1 MRSFTDARS
10 KPIILA
16 VRSLYILFSA
26 LLLTPSIAAGGGI
39 DLDPSTF
46 VDEKLGIKLHTPY
59 GWTLHRRSGYPSIL
73 ATLISPNG
81 RASISL
87 AMERTA
93 PDDVLAQ
100 VLARNCQAMTRVGLR
115 VRKCGQGTVAGRLLW
130 EVSALTLMDDVSILQ
145 YYFRGDKGIFI
156 LTLCTPKD
164 AMKKDAGELFR
175 VLEAAELFKGQRE
188 EAPENVIKGVRRTPP
203 ASLPIKPPSAR
214 DGETLDELQGEALDE
229 LPGDK
234 ISEEAED
241 IKPPKTKGMRPPSP

>member
-1 MRSFTDARS
+1 M
-10 KPIILA
+10 
-16 VRSLYILFSA
+16 
-26 LLLTPSIAAGGGI
+26 
-39 DLDPSTF
+39 
-46 VDEKLGIKLHTPY
+46 GIKLHTPY
-59 GWTLHRRSGYPSIL
+59 GWTLHRRSGYPSML
-73 ATLISPNG
+73 ATLVSPNG

-93 PDDVLAQ
+93 PKEVLAQ

-130 EVSALTLMDDVSILQ
+130 EVSALTLMDEVSILQ

-156 LTLCTPKD
+156 LTLCAPKD

-188 EAPENVIKGVRRTPP
+188 EAPENVIKGVRRAPP
-203 ASLPIKPPSAR
+203 TSLPIKPPTAR
-214 DGETLDELQGEALDE
+214 DGDAPDELPAEALDQ

-234 ISEEAED
+234 ISQESED
-241 IKPPKTKGMRPPSP
+241 GEPPQPEGKEPPSPTEP